1 MKPAFWGLTVV
12 ISEIASS
19 CHIQRWCC
27 YRMFGCLKASW
38 YDAVWI
44 CPPIPTQWQRKVE
57 VCMYLSCVTMNRLIF
72 DSSRMWG
79 WTWVN
84 LRHSQHSL
92 TTVWLNFPSFPLT
105 VPYPNTSIN
114 IKKPPKN
121 FAATL
126 IPVALVN
133 WGEFK
138 SRKNSK
144 SSTTW

>member
-12 ISEIASS
+12 ISEVVSS
-19 CHIQRWCC
+19 HTKVVLLPHVWMPESLMIWCS
-27 YRMFGCLKASW
+27 LDLPAH
-38 YDAVWI
+38 
-44 CPPIPTQWQRKVE
+44 PQWQRKVE
-57 VCMYLSCVTMNRLIF
+57 VCMYLSCVTTNRLIF
-72 DSSRMWG
+72 DSSRVWG

-84 LRHSQHSL
+84 LRQTQHSL
-92 TTVWLNFPSFPLT
+92 ATVWLNFPSFPFT

-121 FAATL
+121 LCRHSL
-126 IPVALVN
+126 IALVK